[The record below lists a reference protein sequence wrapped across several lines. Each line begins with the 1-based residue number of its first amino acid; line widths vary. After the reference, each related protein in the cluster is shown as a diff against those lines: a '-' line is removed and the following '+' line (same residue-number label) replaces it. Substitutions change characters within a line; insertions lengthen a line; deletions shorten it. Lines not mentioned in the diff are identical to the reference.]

1 MPLKYRWNTASLL
14 QSSLRR
20 SRAAAF
26 LVIARGFIDIQVN
39 GYKGIDY
46 SDDGLDAAK
55 MLQLVRHLAAGGTT
69 QHLATIVTRPH
80 EHMVRNLKAIVR
92 ARQESAF
99 LRFAISGVHLEG
111 PWISLEDGPR
121 GAHDPRYIRT
131 PDFEEFQK
139 LQDAAQGLIKIVT
152 LAQALKLCTV
162 NPARLLA
169 KAGVK
174 LAGKLAV
181 GAPADIVLFY
191 FDGGQRLSV
200 RSTLLYG
207 ELMA

>member
-1 MPLKYRWNTASLL
+1 MMDSMPRKCCSLYATSPLAEQHSIL
-14 QSSLRR
+14 QQLSL
-20 SRAAAF
+20 A
-26 LVIARGFIDIQVN
+26 
-39 GYKGIDY
+39 
-46 SDDGLDAAK
+46 
-55 MLQLVRHLAAGGTT
+55 
-69 QHLATIVTRPH
+69 
-80 EHMVRNLKAIVR
+80 
-92 ARQESAF
+92 
-99 LRFAISGVHLEG
+99 
-111 PWISLEDGPR
+111 
-121 GAHDPRYIRT
+121 
-131 PDFEEFQK
+131 DFEEFQK